1 MYDVEVKLGSK
12 STVEPDAFMIFNNT
26 PFFVEVQLTHYSKSI
41 MNEKLKRYE
50 AYFHSYEWVSLQ
62 WQPEQ
67 PFFPYIVIFSEHH
80 YEIDTFLQVI
90 LFKSAND
97 LMINSALGG

>member
-1 MYDVEVKLGSK
+1 
-12 STVEPDAFMIFNNT
+12 MIFNNT

-62 WQPEQ
+62 WRPEQ

-80 YEIDTFLQVI
+80 CEIDTFLQVI
-90 LFKSAND
+90 LFKSGND